1 MKENIDRNDWIAC
14 IATGIILVACVVG
27 NYFYHGGHIVW

>member
-1 MKENIDRNDWIAC
+1 MKKVSNDWVFYTIEA
-14 IATGIILVACVVG
+14 IVFILTIIG

>member
-27 NYFYHGGHIVW
+27 NYIYQGGHIVW